1 MRSPMHPS
9 LASQRRVPARARGA
23 FVLLIASLA
32 AGPAVQAGGL
42 SPQDMASMMQGMMGM
57 MKLWNAFTSGGD
69 FDFQGA
75 FSPGSAFSGS
85 SWSDPWGS
93 APWSSTPWTAMP
105 GASMPGM
112 SAPWTSMPG
121 ASMPGMSAPWASMPG
136 ASVPGMS
143 PPWASMPWGAPGMP
157 PAYAPRA
164 GSAAPHGPS
173 SPLEGR
179 WQGTSGEWLEFRG
192 DRFRLGAS
200 EKGQVSGTFLIH
212 GSRLV
217 AYVRE
222 ADVTRMYQ
230 FERKGDYLA
239 LQDESGEVLLFR
251 LAR

>member
-1 MRSPMHPS
+1 
-9 LASQRRVPARARGA
+9 
-23 FVLLIASLA
+23 
-32 AGPAVQAGGL
+32 
-42 SPQDMASMMQGMMGM
+42 
-57 MKLWNAFTSGGD
+57 
-69 FDFQGA
+69 
-75 FSPGSAFSGS
+75 
-85 SWSDPWGS
+85 
-93 APWSSTPWTAMP
+93 
-105 GASMPGM
+105 
-112 SAPWTSMPG
+112 
-121 ASMPGMSAPWASMPG
+121 
-136 ASVPGMS
+136 
-143 PPWASMPWGAPGMP
+143 MP

-179 WQGTSGEWLEFRG
+179 WQGTSGELLEFRG

>member
-1 MRSPMHPS
+1 MLPS
-9 LASQRRVPARARGA
+9 LASKPGVVARAGGG

-32 AGPAVQAGGL
+32 AGPAVHAGGL

-57 MKLWNAFTSGGD
+57 MKLWNAFTSGSD

-75 FSPGSAFSGS
+75 FSPGSAFGGS
-85 SWSDPWGS
+85 SGSDPWGS
-93 APWSSTPWTAMP
+93 APWSSIPWTAMP

-112 SAPWTSMPG
+112 SAPWASMPG

-136 ASVPGMS
+136 AS
-143 PPWASMPWGAPGMP
+143 MPWGAPGMP
-157 PAYAPRA
+157 GGAGVPGMPPAYAPWAR
-164 GSAAPHGPS
+164 
-173 SPLEGR
+173 SPASRGATTPVEGR
-179 WQGTSGEWLEFRG
+179 WQGTSGELLEFRG

-212 GSRLV
+212 GGRLV
-217 AYVRE
+217 AYVPE

>member
-57 MKLWNAFTSGGD
+57 MKLWNAFTSGSD

-75 FSPGSAFSGS
+75 FSPSSAFSGS

-93 APWSSTPWTAMP
+93 APWSSIPWTAMP

-112 SAPWTSMPG
+112 SA
-121 ASMPGMSAPWASMPG
+121 
-136 ASVPGMS
+136 
-143 PPWASMPWGAPGMP
+143 PWASMPWGAPGMP

-179 WQGTSGEWLEFRG
+179 WQGTSGELLEFRG

-212 GSRLV
+212 GGRLV
-217 AYVRE
+217 AYVPE

>member
-1 MRSPMHPS
+1 
-9 LASQRRVPARARGA
+9 
-23 FVLLIASLA
+23 
-32 AGPAVQAGGL
+32 
-42 SPQDMASMMQGMMGM
+42 
-57 MKLWNAFTSGGD
+57 
-69 FDFQGA
+69 
-75 FSPGSAFSGS
+75 
-85 SWSDPWGS
+85 
-93 APWSSTPWTAMP
+93 
-105 GASMPGM
+105 
-112 SAPWTSMPG
+112 
-121 ASMPGMSAPWASMPG
+121 
-136 ASVPGMS
+136 
-143 PPWASMPWGAPGMP
+143 MP